1 MPMSRASTLGLL
13 GVTLVCAASCDGS
26 SSLRPLRSVAGA
38 AGRVTHG
45 GSGEGGGG
53 EGGVGDPPLARAG
66 AKSSGGTNSGSG
78 GTGASSSKAGRGG
91 ASASGGTTASGGTGG
106 TPDIL
111 RGGSGGRGG
120 TSNEVAGRGGTSD
133 TAGAGGAAAPDQ
145 LSLCIRLGTSST
157 ALDERV
163 TLDFEDAFFDDCR
176 VNWVVGL
183 YYDESKN
190 LDQRY
195 RFLTQVG
202 QFNYALWGCALTSPP
217 DSFDLIYTPQPL
229 TRADAG
235 LLIDAY
241 VRVATK
247 DLSMSPDEIT
257 DMRAILVR
265 LSEPLLISP
274 DPGGF
279 SQSRCDV
286 TTGAGGAGAGGE
298 GGSAGESGAAGAGA
312 LGGRG
317 SGGASGGQAATS
329 QAGAG

>member
-1 MPMSRASTLGLL
+1 MPMVRTSTLGLL

-26 SSLRPLRSVAGA
+26 SSLLPLRNVAGA
-38 AGRVTHG
+38 AGRLTSG
-45 GSGEGGGG
+45 RSGEGGEGG
-53 EGGVGDPPLARAG
+53 EGGTGDAPLARAG

-78 GTGASSSKAGRGG
+78 GTGMTSSKAGRGG
-91 ASASGGTTASGGTGG
+91 ATGSGGTTASGGTGENPG
-106 TPDIL
+106 IL
-111 RGGSGGRGG
+111 RGGTGGGG
-120 TSNEVAGRGGTSD
+120 GASNEVAGNAGISD
-133 TAGAGGAAAPDQ
+133 NAGAGGTGVPDQ
-145 LSLCIRLGTSST
+145 LSLCVRLGTSST

-183 YYDESKN
+183 YYDESKK
-190 LDQRY
+190 LDARA
-195 RFLTQVG
+195 RFLSQVG

-229 TRADAG
+229 TRADAN

-241 VRVATK
+241 VHVATK

-257 DMRAILVR
+257 AMRAILVR

-274 DPGGF
+274 DPGDF

-286 TTGAGGAGAGGE
+286 TSGAGGAGGE
-298 GGSAGESGAAGAGA
+298 GGGAGDTGTA
-312 LGGRG
+312 GDGARGGQS